1 VHFCPCPLLPLA
13 DPSSGLVKPF
23 IGFKMSKDPAVL
35 FYTSDF
41 LSGTQYFSDEECG
54 QYIRLLCQQ
63 HQLFSIPEKHLL
75 KVCGSLICQVA
86 LKFIK
91 DTDGTYYNERMRL
104 EGDKRKAFCQSR
116 RNSVENR
123 YVRRSHV
130 ATHVSHTNLRM
141 EDENEDGIS
150 TSLDVPLSFN
160 LQAEKLSTEVN
171 TFTQYPEKMRLEFI
185 SYWTEPNRAK
195 TKIRAH
201 TEKTWDTSR
210 RLATWASRDKNFIGT
225 KKQFGRQEIPIADLQ
240 AQMERIHLEP

>member
-1 VHFCPCPLLPLA
+1 MEGGA
-13 DPSSGLVKPF
+13 GLYNF
-23 IGFKMSKDPAVL
+23 MAKDPAVL

-63 HQLFSIPEKHLL
+63 HQLYSIPEKHLL

-91 DTDGTYYNERMRL
+91 DSDGTYYNERMRL

-116 RNSVENR
+116 RNNVENR
-123 YVRRSHV
+123 YICKSHV
-130 ATHVSHTNLRM
+130 PTHVVHTNLRM
-141 EDENEDGIS
+141 ENENEDENKV
-150 TSLDVPLSFN
+150 SLDTCSSL
-160 LQAEKLSTEVN
+160 LGQIEKLTSEVN
-171 TFTQYPEKMRLEFI
+171 TLTKYSEQMRIEFI

-195 TKIRAH
+195 TKIRAQ

-210 RLATWASRDKNFIGT
+210 RLATWARRDKKFSKSPQ
-225 KKQFGRQEIPIADLQ
+225 KKFGYQDIPMAELKE
-240 AQMERIHLEP
+240 QMERIHLEP